1 MLFAPVIRRTSTPS
15 LRSADLAFERFFNGS
30 LQTPAAKNYSFEQ
43 NDNSFILQLD
53 VPGLGKEQVTVGIE
67 GAVVRID
74 SLADAPRQFKAAYE
88 LPQDIDAAASSAKL
102 ENGVL
107 TLTLHKLAPQSKTT
121 ALAIH

>member
-1 MLFAPVIRRTSTPS
+1 MLFAPVIRRTSAPS

-30 LQTPAAKNYSFEQ
+30 LQAPAAKNYSFEQ
-43 NDNSFILQLD
+43 NDTSFILQLD

>member
-1 MLFAPVIRRTSTPS
+1 MLFAPVIRRTSAPS

-30 LQTPAAKNYSFEQ
+30 LQAPAAKNYSFEQ

>member
-30 LQTPAAKNYSFEQ
+30 LQAPAAKSYSFEQ
-43 NDNSFILQLD
+43 NDTSFTLQLD
-53 VPGLGKEQVTVGIE
+53 VPGIGKEQLAVGIE
-67 GAVVRID
+67 GAVVRIE
-74 SLADAPRQFKAAYE
+74 SLAEAPRQFKAAYE
-88 LPQDIDAAASSAKL
+88 LPQDIDAAASSARL

-107 TLTLHKLAPQSKTT
+107 TLTLHKLVPQNKTT

>member
-30 LQTPAAKNYSFEQ
+30 LQAPAAKNYSFEQ
-43 NDNSFILQLD
+43 NDTSFILQLD

-74 SLADAPRQFKAAYE
+74 SLADAHRQFKAAYE

>member
-30 LQTPAAKNYSFEQ
+30 LQAPAAKNYSFEQ
-43 NDNSFILQLD
+43 NDTSFTLQLD
-53 VPGLGKEQVTVGIE
+53 VPGIGKEQLAVDIE
-67 GAVVRID
+67 GAVVRIS

-88 LPQDIDAAASSAKL
+88 LPQDIDTSASDAEL

-107 TLTLHKLAPQSKTT
+107 TLKLVKEVPVSNATE
-121 ALAIH
+121 LVVH

>member
-1 MLFAPVIRRTSTPS
+1 M
-15 LRSADLAFERFFNGS
+15 
-30 LQTPAAKNYSFEQ
+30 
-43 NDNSFILQLD
+43 
-53 VPGLGKEQVTVGIE
+53 TVGIE

-107 TLTLHKLAPQSKTT
+107 TLVLAKQAPQNKATT
-121 ALAIH
+121 LAVH

>member
-30 LQTPAAKNYSFEQ
+30 LQAPAAKSYSFGQ
-43 NDNSFILQLD
+43 NDTSFTLQLD
-53 VPGLGKEQVTVGIE
+53 VPGIGKEQLAVGIE
-67 GAVVRID
+67 GAVVRIE
-74 SLADAPRQFKAAYE
+74 SLAEAPRQFKAAYE
-88 LPQDIDAAASSAKL
+88 LPQDIDAAASSARL

-107 TLTLHKLAPQSKTT
+107 TLTLHKLAPQNKTT

>member
-15 LRSADLAFERFFNGS
+15 LRSADLAFERFFHDS
-30 LQTPAAKNYSFEQ
+30 LQAPAAKSYSFAQ
-43 NDNSFILQLD
+43 NDTSFTLQLD
-53 VPGLGKEQVTVGIE
+53 VPGIAKEQLTVGIE

-74 SLADAPRQFKAAYE
+74 SLAEAPRQFKAAYE

-107 TLTLHKLAPQSKTT
+107 TLVLAKQAPQNRATT
-121 ALAIH
+121 LAVH

>member
-1 MLFAPVIRRTSTPS
+1 MLFAPVIRRPNAPS
-15 LRSADLAFERFFNGS
+15 LRPADLAFERFFNGS
-30 LQTPAAKNYSFEQ
+30 LQAPAAKNYSFEQ

>member
-1 MLFAPVIRRTSTPS
+1 MLFAPVIRRTSAPS

-43 NDNSFILQLD
+43 NDTSFILQLD

-88 LPQDIDAAASSAKL
+88 LPQDIDAAASSARL

-121 ALAIH
+121 ALVIH